1 MNSYCALNFFIFYF
15 YLGLV
20 SVWGGH
26 KLEFK
31 NILINK
37 FRNVHGFIYLL
48 FNLKIVAVSNFQVL
62 MKVGT

>member
-48 FNLKIVAVSNFQVL
+48 SI
-62 MKVGT
+62 